1 MQWSNKIYSC
11 FPFSF
16 LFDVD
21 LRFFINDLLR
31 LFNLMFFS
39 TEKKLNSLM
48 FFLPKKIWCFL
59 FNILIL
65 NQISFFILLVI
76 IYLFHFLGALCWHFG
91 LYFHVEEL
99 ESWFCSSAAFKIR
112 IGRSAACRDR
122 ALRSSSFICYRLTD
136 LILIIF
142 IIFVDFLG
150 SVGCNVLIWLYLI
163 WFDSIWFNKIRCD
176 SSHCNNLKHLSPIN
190 IRKFKIVPQD
200 ISKQTTA

>member
-1 MQWSNKIYSC
+1 MEQQNLLLFSIFISFWCWFKVFYKWSPASLQ
-11 FPFSF
+11 PH
-16 LFDVD
+16 V
-21 LRFFINDLLR
+21 FFYWKEI
-31 LFNLMFFS
+31 
-39 TEKKLNSLM
+39 E
-48 FFLPKKIWCFL
+48 FLPKKIWCFL

-76 IYLFHFLGALCWHFG
+76 IYLFHFLGALCGHFG

-99 ESWFCSSAAFKIR
+99 ESWFCSSATFKIR

-136 LILIIF
+136 LILIVF
-142 IIFVDFLG
+142 IIFIGFLG
-150 SVGCNVLIWLYLI
+150 SVGCNVLIWLFLI
-163 WFDSIWFNKIRCD
+163 WFDSIWFIKIRCD
-176 SSHCNNLKHLSPIN
+176 SSHCNNLKYLSPIN